1 MLRLF
6 KKLHMQA
13 TKTTKQMDFFSSLQE
28 ELMEHL
34 SDKELLDVIRQRLEA
49 KDRAYGDLRE
59 LTARLEDLNAKL
71 VESERVKSSFLSNI
85 RNEINNPLT
94 AVLTM
99 AEILASGDEVPDYGT
114 LKTIAALIHKEAF
127 SLNFQLRNIF
137 AAAELEAGEATPS
150 FSGADI
156 DSIIKDVASS
166 FRHRAQERNVAVDLD
181 IPERFSLN
189 PFRTDAEKA
198 HRVVSNLLSNAIEFS
213 PEGASVSLKAIEED
227 GCLCIS
233 VRDSGPGIDPER
245 HETIFERFRQLD
257 SGMAKKHL
265 GHGLGLSIVKATVD
279 LLGGRIS
286 VDSQCGKGALFTVL
300 IPEADAAASAG
311 ALCTD
316 GAEFFMPAEAERF

>member
-1 MLRLF
+1 
-6 KKLHMQA
+6 
-13 TKTTKQMDFFSSLQE
+13 
-28 ELMEHL
+28 MEHL
-34 SDKELLDVIRQRLEA
+34 SDKELLDVIRQRLAA
-49 KDRAYGDLRE
+49 KDRAYGDLKE
-59 LTARLEDLNAKL
+59 LTARLEDLNIKL

-99 AEILASGDEVPDYGT
+99 AELVVSGNEAPDYET

-137 AAAELEAGEATPS
+137 AAAELEAGEAVPS

-156 DSIIKDVASS
+156 DSILKDITSS
-166 FRHRAQERNVAVDLD
+166 FSHRAIEKNVIVDLD
-181 IPERFSLN
+181 ISGRFSVT
-189 PFRTDAEKA
+189 PFRTDAEKV

-213 PEGASVSLKAIEED
+213 PENSRVSLKAAEED
-227 GCLCIS
+227 GWLCVS
-233 VRDSGPGIDPER
+233 VADNGPGIDPAR
-245 HETIFERFRQLD
+245 HGTIFERFRQLD
-257 SGMAKKHL
+257 MGASKKHL

-279 LLGGRIS
+279 MLGGQIS
-286 VDSQCGKGALFTVL
+286 VDSCSGKGAVFTVL
-300 IPEADAAASAG
+300 IPEADAAASNN